1 MFRKKAPN
9 ANFFYKINAIIAKMI
24 NDQAAC
30 LDESKNMPRF
40 GICDLSIVSIKG
52 VLQRVTM
59 AERLVYRGKNER

>member
-1 MFRKKAPN
+1 M
-9 ANFFYKINAIIAKMI
+9 
-24 NDQAAC
+24 
-30 LDESKNMPRF
+30 DESKNMPRF